1 MPRSFLEN
9 QRIKEMRFEKIV
21 ETALFLFS
29 YNGYDNVTI
38 DMITEKAEVSHGL
51 FYHYFSSKIDVL
63 EELNKRCYKLFIKN
77 FEDAIPEYGTT
88 IDYLKELNKVFI
100 QTMQSSP
107 INNFYVNL
115 FLSLILKEI
124 NDTGELKYKSKK
136 VYSNIRKI
144 EDVYRLEHPEIT
156 KKEFKNK
163 AINYL
168 LYLHGISSNIIKFPN
183 LYINRVDENEIFNK
197 FFN

>member
-51 FYHYFSSKIDVL
+51 FYHYFWSKIDVL
-63 EELNKRCYKLFIKN
+63 EELNKRCYKLFIKK
-77 FEDAIPEYGTT
+77 FEDAIPEYGAT

-124 NDTGELKYKSKK
+124 NDTGEFKYKSKK
-136 VYSNIRKI
+136 LYSNIRKI

-156 KKEFKNK
+156 KKEFRLNK
-163 AINYL
+163 
-168 LYLHGISSNIIKFPN
+168 GC
-183 LYINRVDENEIFNK
+183 
-197 FFN
+197 